1 MATCGSRIE
10 YFKREG
16 LTDEEAKA
24 KVGLFYTACE
34 ACGPWPKYKGPADN
48 RISMKRGIA
57 VQNWRLNSASLS
69 ALAQSLYWGYVQL
82 GRKSLVHSLQAF
94 RNTCLA

>member
-10 YFKREG
+10 HYKREG

-34 ACGPWPKYKGPADN
+34 ACWPWPKYKEPTDN
-48 RISMKRGIA
+48 RMSMKRGIA
-57 VQNWRLNSASLS
+57 VQNWRLNSASLF
-69 ALAQSLYWGYVQL
+69 ALAQSLYWGYV
-82 GRKSLVHSLQAF
+82 
-94 RNTCLA
+94 